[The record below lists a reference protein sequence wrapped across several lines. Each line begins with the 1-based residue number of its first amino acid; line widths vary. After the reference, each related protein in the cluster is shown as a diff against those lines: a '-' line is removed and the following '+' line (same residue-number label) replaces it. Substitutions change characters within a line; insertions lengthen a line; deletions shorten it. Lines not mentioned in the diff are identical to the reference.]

1 LIGKNGKGNATNYRS
16 KGFCGKYKNPVWS
29 INMVM
34 QAISFSKFDFE
45 TVSFFEHKDKKGTD
59 FSFSANLSTEN
70 LSLP

>member
-1 LIGKNGKGNATNYRS
+1 MGKAMRPIIRS

-45 TVSFFEHKDKKGTD
+45 TVSFFEHKDKKGID